1 MANSIKPIKY
11 LNIADIKRHWLEV
24 IAPNYFDFD
33 IINNYQV
40 GVFGYINEVM
50 GEVTE
55 DGFNS
60 VNAARREFYPVT
72 AEYMSSLYKM
82 ATLQG
87 VEIPVTTP
95 ASCKAALVLSQNEVI
110 TNSTFSNGIYTCVLD
125 SCMKIFADNLQFML
139 DYPVVILSKKNSKG
153 GWSHTIHYD
162 VSVSNS
168 LNITSTSRY
177 IPYKV
182 IKNSGMNYLVLLLDT
197 IRQVEMTRVSNVI
210 IKDSIL
216 DTVSMEIDYDGNLA
230 GFEVFYIANQTS
242 PRVQLKKVLI
252 NGKKPNGPF
261 CYYERINNQKLRLTF
276 PAVTSFT
283 PEFNSEIETIIY
295 TSSGEDGNFDQFDG
309 ELVCT
314 SDSEDYP
321 YNSTMTIVGQVN
333 GSATGGVNQKI
344 DEEFRTEILR
354 AYSTNYTV
362 TTSNDLQ
369 VYFDRISESI
379 TNMRV
384 AFRKKRDDAFVRL
397 WGAYLLMKDRNNNV
411 IPANTLDLEFKKSDI
426 TDVKSPVN
434 RISIKPGTKMIYQA
448 PNDSTNFK
456 GIIRLDSDTRSYT
469 DKYGEAFT
477 FTNPF
482 LMIVNLQPNTIG
494 YYLNSINDNKTI
506 EYKYVNDDTATQ
518 FIANNLKIYR
528 NAMSGSNYYKL
539 SISLSPASD
548 DFDPDVVAIENPYS
562 TEEDP
567 ETGATIDINGIRA
580 SQNGVVESIQM
591 VCKPLPGQ
599 DPEDETKYCY
609 IEAVICY
616 EDGSKLSIQASNVI
630 TDDESTKTGYKMN
643 FESGD
648 SFVKDDILATKLATD
663 LGKLKLV
670 GDINGSLYAANKYIP
685 FQIESVNDDVFHF
698 CAYLSTSDF
707 IDSESNMEIVD
718 GIFNMDGTPDTLVAL
733 PIEGI
738 IMELHS
744 FYKNDDINFTHKY
757 SNYPYLSGYTLTNTY
772 ISSEDTPIVFIEPLK
787 FIRSVLDFYEVIPTP
802 DEFPIQVDNTH
813 ECETMEIWSAPRA
826 ESAITYEITF
836 HGNEV
841 PVEINDPFLR
851 SLFEEYGIPIK
862 DVADFRILTG
872 EYEDDHIYHV
882 WEWNNAYKDL
892 EIPFRLSGHEFGIK
906 SELVAPGD
914 LNNGNSETEYWLR
927 RTELT
932 GAQLKEYQFLMGTE
946 NARIEISDAE
956 LEASDEENE
965 NAVQAI
971 YLLYSYIK
979 FANGGGE
986 YIAPTYIDKADY
998 GISVS
1003 ECPLLSYDWAMIP
1016 ENYTD
1021 FAKRLKQTHDK
1032 LQVAYSD
1039 LENNFSID
1047 MKFYNTYGK
1056 SRFYTV
1062 GLDDASTP
1070 LNNITCSFSFGV
1082 RTSTLANKDDFIRKL
1097 RNFIKEYIENIDN
1110 IKAGATVD
1118 IYIHNLTS
1126 AIYEEYKEVGYIIYY
1141 GFNIY
1146 GTDAQKIIG
1155 PDVVTFQRNYIP
1167 EFINVKLVYDPDG
1180 NPYPDIKI
1188 NLLEN

>member
-1 MANSIKPIKY
+1 MSNNITPIRY
-11 LNIADIKRHWLEV
+11 LNIADIKKHWLEH

-33 IINNYQV
+33 VINNYQA
-40 GVFGYINEVM
+40 GIFGYINEVM
-50 GEVTE
+50 GEATE
-55 DGFNS
+55 DGFNA
-60 VNAARREFYPVT
+60 VNAARREFYPIT

-95 ASCKAALVLSQNEVI
+95 AKCKAALVFSQNEVI
-110 TNSTFSNGIYTCVLD
+110 ANSTYSNGIYTCVID
-125 SCMKIFADNLQFML
+125 SCLKIFADNLQFMM
-139 DYPVVILSKKNSKG
+139 DYPVVIISKKNSKG

-168 LNITSTSRY
+168 LNTSSSSRY

-197 IRQVEMTRVSNVI
+197 IRQVEMTTVSNII

-230 GFEVFYIANQTS
+230 GFEVFYIANQTA

-261 CYYERINNQKLRLTF
+261 CYYERITNQKLRLTF

-283 PEFNSEIETIIY
+283 PDFNSEIETVIY
-295 TSSGEDGNFDQFDG
+295 TSKGEDGNFDQFDG
-309 ELVCT
+309 ELICT
-314 SDSEDYP
+314 SESEDYP
-321 YNSTMTIVGQVN
+321 YNSNMTIVGMVN
-333 GSATGGVNQKI
+333 GSATGGINQKI

-362 TTSNDLQ
+362 STANDLQ

-397 WGAYLLMKDRNNNV
+397 WGAYLLMKDRNGNIV
-411 IPANTLDLEFKKSDI
+411 PTNTLDLEFKKSDI
-426 TDVKSPVN
+426 TDVKSPAN
-434 RISIKPGTKMIYQA
+434 RICIKPGTKMIYQA
-448 PNDSTNFK
+448 PTDPTNFK
-456 GIIRLDSDTRSYT
+456 GIIRLASDTRSYM
-469 DKYGEAFT
+469 DQYGEMFT

-494 YYLNSINDNKTI
+494 YYLNSVNATKTI
-506 EYKYVNDDTATQ
+506 EYKFVNDDTATQ

-528 NAMSGSNYYKL
+528 NAMSGSNYYKFSIAL
-539 SISLSPASD
+539 SAASD
-548 DFDPDVVAIENPYS
+548 DFDPSLVATENPYS
-562 TEEDP
+562 LEEDP
-567 ETGATIDINGIRA
+567 ETKASIDVNGIRA
-580 SQNGVVESIQM
+580 SQNGVIESINL

-599 DPEDETKYCY
+599 NSEDETKYCY
-609 IEAVICY
+609 LEAVARY
-616 EDGSKLSIQASNVI
+616 EDGTALRIQASNVI
-630 TDDESTKTGYKMN
+630 CEDESKRAGYRMN
-643 FESGD
+643 FEAGKN
-648 SFVKDDILATKLATD
+648 FMKNDILATRLATD
-663 LGKLKLV
+663 FGKLKLV
-670 GDINGSLYAANKYIP
+670 GDINGSLYASNKYIP
-685 FQIESVNDDVFHF
+685 FQIEEIKDDSFIF

-707 IDSESNMEIVD
+707 IDSESNMEIVN

-733 PIEGI
+733 PIEGVD
-738 IMELHS
+738 MELHC
-744 FYKNDDINFTHKY
+744 FYKNDDVNFTHKY
-757 SNYPYLSGYTLTNTY
+757 SGYSWLTGYTMTNTY
-772 ISSEDTPIVFIEPLK
+772 ISSEDSPIVFIEPLK
-787 FIRSVLDFYEVIPTP
+787 FIRSVMDFYEVIPTP
-802 DEFPIQVDNTH
+802 DEFPIDVENTH
-813 ECETMEIWSAPRA
+813 TCEGMEIWSAPRA
-826 ESAITYEITF
+826 ESNITYEVTF
-836 HGNEV
+836 HGNNVPAEV
-841 PVEINDPFLR
+841 NDTFLQG
-851 SLFEEYGIPIK
+851 LFTEYGIPIK
-862 DVADFRILTG
+862 DIADFRILTG

-882 WEWNNAYKDL
+882 WEFNNAYKDL
-892 EIPFRLSGHEFGIK
+892 EIPFRLNGTKFGIK
-906 SELVAPGD
+906 SELIAPGD
-914 LNNGNSETEYWLR
+914 LENGNYETDYWLR

-932 GAQLKEYQFLMGTE
+932 GAQLKNYYFLMGVD

-956 LEASDEENE
+956 LEASDESGE
-965 NAVQAI
+965 NAIQAI
-971 YLLYSYIK
+971 YLLYSYMS
-979 FANGGGE
+979 FNTGGGE
-986 YIAPTYIDKADY
+986 YVAPTYIDKADY
-998 GISVS
+998 GISIS
-1003 ECPLLSYDWAMIP
+1003 ECPLLSYDWASVT

-1021 FAKRLKQTHDK
+1021 FVTRLKQIHDK
-1032 LQVAYSD
+1032 LQVAYLD

-1062 GLDDASTP
+1062 GLDDASKP

-1097 RNFIKEYIENIDN
+1097 RDFIKNYIENIDN
-1110 IKAGATVD
+1110 IKAGATAD

-1126 AIYEEYKEVGYIIYY
+1126 AIYEEYKEVGYIVYY

-1155 PDVVTFQRNYIP
+1155 PDLVTFQRNYIP
-1167 EFINVKLVYDPDG
+1167 EFINIKIAYDPDG
-1180 NPYPDIKI
+1180 NPYPDITI